1 MGKRVYDVPDM
12 HCEHCKK
19 KIAAALKAAGAG
31 FFGCKVS
38 LEERTVTVSKDEI
51 DVPKVLAD
59 TGYTATLRQ
68 A

>member
-1 MGKRVYDVPDM
+1 M
-12 HCEHCKK
+12 
-19 KIAAALKAAGAG
+19 
-31 FFGCKVS
+31 VS

-59 TGYTATLRQ
+59 AGYTATLRQ